1 MILYLSPLLSL
12 PLHDAVIFP
21 PVHFMFSLYHHQH
34 NSIIFPTHPPQSNPL
49 LGDPVIIRGPS
60 LESRDNQR
68 ARQAVPVYIKDPGL
82 DSSASNMIK
91 LSVNEAKW
99 SSLLA
104 RTRTLILYIS
114 IWIFDFGPEK
124 LKNRHLSYCTASIVI
139 GPQYLVSLNLKYK
152 QLHVPLLSILVDPWN
167 ETLSAKE
174 ESNLKNENV

>member
-1 MILYLSPLLSL
+1 MQLFFPLFTLC
-12 PLHDAVIFP
+12 FP
-21 PVHFMFSLYHHQH
+21 STTT
-34 NSIIFPTHPPQSNPL
+34 NTIIESIIFPTHPPQSNPL
-49 LGDPVIIRGPS
+49 LGDPVIIRGPF

-114 IWIFDFGPEK
+114 I
-124 LKNRHLSYCTASIVI
+124 
-139 GPQYLVSLNLKYK
+139 
-152 QLHVPLLSILVDPWN
+152 
-167 ETLSAKE
+167 
-174 ESNLKNENV
+174 

>member
-1 MILYLSPLLSL
+1 MQLFFPLFTLC
-12 PLHDAVIFP
+12 FP
-21 PVHFMFSLYHHQH
+21 STTT
-34 NSIIFPTHPPQSNPL
+34 NTIIESIIFPTHPPQSNPL
-49 LGDPVIIRGPS
+49 LGDPVIIRGPF
-60 LESRDNQR
+60 LESHDNQR
-68 ARQAVPVYIKDPGL
+68 ALQAVPVYIKDPGL

-99 SSLLA
+99 SSLLT
-104 RTRTLILYIS
+104 RTRSLILYIS

>member
-1 MILYLSPLLSL
+1 MQLFFPLFTLC
-12 PLHDAVIFP
+12 FP
-21 PVHFMFSLYHHQH
+21 STTT
-34 NSIIFPTHPPQSNPL
+34 NTIIESIIFPTHPPQSNPL
-49 LGDPVIIRGPS
+49 LGDPVIIRGPF